1 VRRQRRESR
10 LRALVLGLLFAV
22 GTALAFLL
30 ARERPVP
37 PLRSSLATPF
47 QLLGAP
53 IKLADRLASR
63 VVPVGSVEERELGDL
78 YRRGFEAQI
87 PAGDADQAYLDR
99 LMAALRPFA
108 RRPFPYRAFR
118 AGPLGGPNALAL
130 PGGVILVSD
139 ELLRDLG
146 SEAELVAVLAHEIGH
161 IELGHCFDAVR
172 FQLLGRRTG
181 SETLGTLADLAR
193 GLLVRHSFSKAEE
206 HEADAYAF
214 TLLASSRYDPAALGS
229 SFASLQRAEEGART
243 GGPRERADPLRDY
256 VSSHPP
262 LPLRREAFRQEA
274 AAWWRR
280 HPHERRY
287 LGVANLR
294 RRQALDSQELP
305 GEWRQGAD
313 QPWSG
318 SSQRSSP
325 PLFWSVYG

>member
-1 VRRQRRESR
+1 MRRQPRQAG
-10 LRALVLGLLFAV
+10 LRALVLGLLVAV
-22 GTALAFLL
+22 GTALALLL
-30 ARERPVP
+30 ARERPAT

-53 IKLADRLASR
+53 VKLADRLASR
-63 VVPVGSVEERELGDL
+63 VVPVGSVEERDLGDL
-78 YRRGFEAQI
+78 YRRRFEAAI

-181 SETLGTLADLAR
+181 SDTLGTLADLAR

-229 SFASLQRAEEGART
+229 AFASLQRAEEEASS
-243 GGPRERADPLRDY
+243 GGRGEGADPLRDY

-262 LPLRREAFRQEA
+262 LPLRREEFRQEA

-280 HPHERRY
+280 HPHEHRY

-294 RRQALDSQELP
+294 RRQALDSLALP
-305 GEWRQGAD
+305 GEWRQGAE
-313 QPWSG
+313 G
-318 SSQRSSP
+318 
-325 PLFWSVYG
+325 

>member
-1 VRRQRRESR
+1 MRRQRRQAG
-10 LRALVLGLLFAV
+10 LRALVLGLLVAV
-22 GTALAFLL
+22 GTALALLL
-30 ARERPVP
+30 ARERPAT

-53 IKLADRLASR
+53 VKLADRLASR
-63 VVPVGSVEERELGDL
+63 VVPVGSVEERDLGDL
-78 YRRGFEAQI
+78 YRRRFEAAI

-214 TLLASSRYDPAALGS
+214 TLLTNSRYDPAAVGEA
-229 SFASLQRAEEGART
+229 FASLQRALEGT
-243 GGPRERADPLRDY
+243 GSRASSSRADPLRDY
-256 VSSHPP
+256 FSSHPP
-262 LPLRREAFRQEA
+262 LSLRREEFRQEA

-294 RRQALDSQELP
+294 RRQALDSLTLP
-305 GEWRQGAD
+305 GEWRQGA
-313 QPWSG
+313 G
-318 SSQRSSP
+318 
-325 PLFWSVYG
+325 G

>member
-1 VRRQRRESR
+1 MRRQRRQAR
-10 LRALVLGLLFAV
+10 RRALVLGLLVAV
-22 GTALAFLL
+22 GTVLALLL
-30 ARERPVP
+30 ARERPAT

-53 IKLADRLASR
+53 VKLADRLASR
-63 VVPVGSVEERELGDL
+63 VVPVGSVEERDLGDL
-78 YRRGFEAQI
+78 YRRRFEAEI
-87 PAGDADQAYLDR
+87 AAGDADQAYLDR

-118 AGPLGGPNALAL
+118 AGALGGPNALAL

-181 SETLGTLADLAR
+181 SETLGTLADRAR

-214 TLLASSRYDPAALGS
+214 TLLTNSRYDPAAVGEA
-229 SFASLQRAEEGART
+229 FASLQRALEGTSSRASSS
-243 GGPRERADPLRDY
+243 RADPLRDY
-256 VSSHPP
+256 FSSHPP
-262 LPLRREAFRQEA
+262 LSLRREEFSQEA

-280 HPHERRY
+280 HPHEQRY

-294 RRQALDSQELP
+294 RRQALDSLTLP
-305 GEWRQGAD
+305 GEWRQGA
-313 QPWSG
+313 G
-318 SSQRSSP
+318 
-325 PLFWSVYG
+325 G

>member
-1 VRRQRRESR
+1 VRPQRRESP
-10 LRALVLGLLFAV
+10 LRALVLGLLLAV
-22 GTALAFLL
+22 GTALAVLL
-30 ARERPVP
+30 ARERPVT

-53 IKLADRLASR
+53 VKLADRLASR
-63 VVPVGSVEERELGDL
+63 VVPVGSVEERDLGDL
-78 YRRGFEAQI
+78 YRRRLEAALH
-87 PAGDADQAYLDR
+87 AGDADQAYLDR
-99 LMAALRPFA
+99 LMAALRPIA
-108 RRPFPYRAFR
+108 QRPFPYRAFR

-139 ELLRDLG
+139 ELLHDLG

-214 TLLASSRYDPAALGS
+214 TLLTNSRYDPAALGS
-229 SFASLQRAEEGART
+229 AFASLQRAQDEAHP
-243 GGPRERADPLRDY
+243 GGPGEGADPLRDY

-262 LPLRREAFRQEA
+262 LPLRREEFRQEA

-294 RRQALDSQELP
+294 RLQALDSLTLP
-305 GEWRQGAD
+305 GEWRQGVE
-313 QPWSG
+313 G
-318 SSQRSSP
+318 
-325 PLFWSVYG
+325 

>member
-1 VRRQRRESR
+1 VRHQRRESR

-22 GTALAFLL
+22 GTALAILL
-30 ARERPVP
+30 ARERPVT

-53 IKLADRLASR
+53 VKLADRLASR
-63 VVPVGSVEERELGDL
+63 IVPVGSVEERDLGDL
-78 YRRGFEAQI
+78 YRRRFEAQV

-99 LMAALRPFA
+99 LMAPLRPFA

-139 ELLRDLG
+139 ELLTDLG

-172 FQLLGRRTG
+172 FQLLGRRSG
-181 SETLGTLADLAR
+181 SESLGTLADLTR

-229 SFASLQRAEEGART
+229 AFASLQRAEEEASS
-243 GGPRERADPLRDY
+243 GGRGEGADPLRDY

-262 LPLRREAFRQEA
+262 LPLRREEFRQEA

-294 RRQALDSQELP
+294 RRQALDSLALP
-305 GEWRQGAD
+305 GEWRQGAK
-313 QPWSG
+313 G
-318 SSQRSSP
+318 
-325 PLFWSVYG
+325 

>member
-1 VRRQRRESR
+1 MRRQQRQAR
-10 LRALVLGLLFAV
+10 LRAVVLGLLLAV
-22 GTALAFLL
+22 GTALALLL
-30 ARERPVP
+30 ARERPAT

-53 IKLADRLASR
+53 VKLADRLASR
-63 VVPVGSVEERELGDL
+63 VVPVGSVEERDLGDL
-78 YRRGFEAQI
+78 YRHRLEVAI

-118 AGPLGGPNALAL
+118 ALRLGGPNALAL

-139 ELLRDLG
+139 ELLTDLG
-146 SEAELVAVLAHEIGH
+146 SEAQLVAVLAHEIGH

-172 FQLLGRRTG
+172 FQLLGRRSG
-181 SETLGTLADLAR
+181 SETVGTLADLAR

-229 SFASLQRAEEGART
+229 AFASLQRAQDGASSGGRGEG
-243 GGPRERADPLRDY
+243 GDLLRDY
-256 VSSHPP
+256 LRDYFSSHPP
-262 LPLRREAFRQEA
+262 LPLRREEFRQKA

-280 HPHERRY
+280 HPHEPRY

-294 RRQALDSQELP
+294 RRQSLDSLALP
-305 GEWRQGAD
+305 AEWRQGTE
-313 QPWSG
+313 S
-318 SSQRSSP
+318 
-325 PLFWSVYG
+325 

>member
-1 VRRQRRESR
+1 LRRQRRESWV
-10 LRALVLGLLFAV
+10 RALVLSLLFAT
-22 GTALAFLL
+22 GTALAVLL
-30 ARERPVP
+30 ARERPVT

-63 VVPVGSVEERELGDL
+63 IVPVGTVEDRHLGDL
-78 YRRGFEAQI
+78 NRRRYEAALQ
-87 PAGDADQAYLDR
+87 AGDADQAYLDR
-99 LMAALRPFA
+99 LMDALRPFA

-139 ELLRDLG
+139 ELLTDLG

-181 SETLGTLADLAR
+181 SDTLGNLADLAR

-206 HEADAYAF
+206 HEADSYAF
-214 TLLASSRYDPAALGS
+214 TLLTSSRYDPAALGS
-229 SFASLQRAEEGART
+229 AFASLQRAQDELRSEGP
-243 GGPRERADPLRDY
+243 GEGADPLRDY

-262 LPLRREAFRQEA
+262 LPLRREEFRQEA

-280 HPHERRY
+280 HPHEHRY

-294 RRQALDSQELP
+294 RRQALDSLALP
-305 GEWRQGAD
+305 GEWRQG
-313 QPWSG
+313 PEG
-318 SSQRSSP
+318 
-325 PLFWSVYG
+325 

>member
-1 VRRQRRESR
+1 MRRLRRQGR
-10 LRALVLGLLFAV
+10 LRALVLGLLLAV
-22 GTALAFLL
+22 GTALAVLL
-30 ARERPVP
+30 ARERPAA
-37 PLRSSLATPF
+37 PLRRSLATPF

-53 IKLADRLASR
+53 VKLADRLASR
-63 VVPVGSVEERELGDL
+63 VVPVGSVEERDLGDL
-78 YRRGFEAQI
+78 YRRRFETQI
-87 PAGDADQAYLDR
+87 PVDDVDQAYLDR

-139 ELLRDLG
+139 ELLRALG

-181 SETLGTLADLAR
+181 SESLGRLADLAR

-214 TLLASSRYDPAALGS
+214 TLLANSRYDPAAVGAA
-229 SFASLQRAEEGART
+229 FASLERARDRASSGVRDAE
-243 GGPRERADPLRDY
+243 ADPLRDY
-256 VSSHPP
+256 FSSHPP
-262 LPLRREAFRQEA
+262 LPLRREEFRQEA
-274 AAWWRR
+274 SAWWRR

-287 LGVANLR
+287 VGVANLR
-294 RRQALDSQELP
+294 RRQALESLMLP
-305 GEWRQGAD
+305 GEWRQG
-313 QPWSG
+313 PG
-318 SSQRSSP
+318 
-325 PLFWSVYG
+325 G

>member
-1 VRRQRRESR
+1 MRHPRRESR
-10 LRALVLGLLFAV
+10 LRGLVLGLLFAV
-22 GTALAFLL
+22 GTALAVLL
-30 ARERPVP
+30 ARERPVT

-63 VVPVGSVEERELGDL
+63 VVPVGSVEERDLGDL
-78 YRRGFEAQI
+78 YRRQFEAGLQ
-87 PAGDADQAYLDR
+87 AGDADQAYLDR
-99 LMAALRPFA
+99 LMAALRPIA
-108 RRPFPYRAFR
+108 HRPFPYRAFR

-139 ELLRDLG
+139 ELLADLG

-181 SETLGTLADLAR
+181 SESMGTLADLTR

-214 TLLASSRYDPAALGS
+214 TVLTGSRYDPAALGS
-229 SFASLQRAEEGART
+229 AFASLQRAQDGAHP
-243 GGPRERADPLRDY
+243 GGPGGGADPLRDY

-294 RRQALDSQELP
+294 RRETMDSKALP
-305 GEWRQGAD
+305 GEWRQGVE
-313 QPWSG
+313 G
-318 SSQRSSP
+318 
-325 PLFWSVYG
+325 